1 MVARARRVLV
11 TGAGG
16 LIGSH
21 VLEALLAAGYRPRA
35 FMRSPPPDPRS
46 GVHAEV
52 EIAVGDVRDRD
63 ALARALAGCE
73 AAIHLAAVYSYSRA
87 RAEEIFEVNVRGTE
101 NLLDVAAGVGVER
114 VVLTSSSATCGPV
127 PGRAASEEDQMPAW
141 ERGVPY
147 KDSKLAAE
155 RVALA
160 RAAAGQDV
168 VIVNP
173 TTTIGPGDR
182 RPTPS
187 GRMILDVLEG
197 RIRGYI
203 RGGGLNLVGAG
214 DVARGHVLA
223 LAHGRS
229 GERYLLGGEDLSMR
243 ELFKLTARLGGVSE
257 PRIGVP
263 YAVAFAAAAVGD
275 PLARALGREPRLLV
289 ADEVRLA
296 RWPMY
301 FSCAKAQRELGYS
314 YQPAAQALA
323 PTVAYFA
330 GAQRRPRAAGARRWM
345 YSSARSGGA
354 SAGAGGAGS
363 S

>member
-1 MVARARRVLV
+1 MLV

-21 VLEALLAAGYRPRA
+21 VVQALLAAGYRPRA
-35 FMRSPPPDPRS
+35 FVRSPPSELPGGLDE
-46 GVHAEV
+46 EV
-52 EIAVGDVRDRD
+52 EVCRGDVRDPE
-63 ALARALAGCE
+63 ALVRALTGCE

-87 RAEEIFEVNVRGTE
+87 RAGEIFEVNVQGTR
-101 NLLDVAAGVGVER
+101 NLLEAAAAAGVER

-127 PGRAASEEDQMPAW
+127 PGRLASEEDQMPDW

-155 RVALA
+155 RLALA

-173 TTTIGPGDR
+173 TTTVGPGDR

-187 GRMILDVLEG
+187 GRMILDVLDG

-203 RGGGLNLVGAG
+203 KSGGLNLVGVA

-223 LAHGRS
+223 LERGRR
-229 GERYLLGGEDLSMR
+229 GERYLLGGENLAMG
-243 ELFKLTARLGGVSE
+243 ELFKLTARLGGVPE

-263 YAVAFAAAAVGD
+263 YALAFAAAAIGD

-314 YQPAAQALA
+314 YEPAARVLA
-323 PTVAYFA
+323 QTVAYFSA
-330 GAQRRPRAAGARRWM
+330 AQRRPRATGARRWM

-354 SAGAGGAGS
+354 SAGAGGS